1 MNQTME
7 TTLTDYKDLLYKQFA
22 VIGKAVSSHKR
33 LEVLDLLSQGERT
46 VEDLAHETGSSIS
59 SVSQH
64 LQILKS
70 ARLVENRKEGLH
82 VHYRLADD
90 AVGNFW
96 RTMRSL
102 AVDRLA
108 ELRETIRVNLDDKDK
123 LEQVGHKDLL
133 ERARRKE
140 VVVLDVRPHIE
151 YDAGHIPDALSIPL
165 EELENRLGEIPSDRE
180 VVAYCRGPYCVMAL
194 AAVEMLRKR
203 GYQARRLE
211 DGFPEWRAEGLPI
224 DKSDNNTGQK

>member
-1 MNQTME
+1 ME
-7 TTLTDYKDLLYKQFA
+7 KTLEEYKDLLYKQFA
-22 VIGKAVSSHKR
+22 LIGKAVSSHKR

-46 VEDLAHETGSSIS
+46 VEELAKEIGASIS

-70 ARLVENRKEGLH
+70 ARLVENRKNGLH

-90 AVGNFW
+90 AVGDFW
-96 RTMRSL
+96 RTMRAL

-123 LEQVGHKDLL
+123 LEQVSHKELL
-133 ERARRKE
+133 ERARRKD
-140 VVVLDVRPHIE
+140 VVVLDVRPHAE
-151 YDAGHIPDALSIPL
+151 YNSGHIPEALSIPL
-165 EELENRLGEIPSDRE
+165 DELENRLGEIPNNRE
-180 VVAYCRGPYCVMAL
+180 VVAYCRGPYCIMAL
-194 AAVEMLRKR
+194 VAVELLRQR

-211 DGFPEWRAEGLPI
+211 DGFPEWRAEGLPVI
-224 DKSDNNTGQK
+224 KSDNNSGKN